1 MPDGELVRRPRALF
15 AVAVAVLAASSARAE
30 DADARPLFL
39 VTQMD
44 VGADVPVDADTA
56 RDVLVRRFARVKDKV
71 EVRSLAE
78 VKSTLDQAALQ
89 QMLGGE
95 DGGQLSRMQEYVQV
109 DRIVFGSIKNV
120 GGVLDVAV
128 RVFNVDEGTTEIS
141 LARRLKSDAAPSLVL
156 TVVESLAD
164 RLLAWTLQTYGG
176 DEPSAAFAS
185 LQAKKLPQKADVVRD
200 PAPASS
206 ASSFGSLTAI
216 GGGVAAA
223 GVAAAGL
230 AGAHLVVE
238 AANPQAVDFA
248 ALGLGTV
255 LVATGAGLIAW
266 DVFVE

>member
-1 MPDGELVRRPRALF
+1 MPHRELVRRPRALF
-15 AVAVAVLAASSARAE
+15 AVALFAWSTAAVAQDQV
-30 DADARPLFL
+30 DARPVFL
-39 VTQMD
+39 VTQME
-44 VGADVPVDADTA
+44 VGPDVPVDAETA

-89 QMLGGE
+89 QMLGAD
-95 DGGQLSRMQEYVQV
+95 DGDKLGKMQEYVQV
-109 DRIVFGSIKNV
+109 DRIVFGSVKNV
-120 GGVLDVAV
+120 GGVIDVAV
-128 RVFNVDEGTTEIS
+128 RVFNAHEATMEIS
-141 LARRLKSDAAPSLVL
+141 LARRLKADAPPSLVL

-164 RLLAWTLQTYGG
+164 RLLALTLQTYGG
-176 DEPSAAFAS
+176 DEASAEHAA
-185 LQAKKLPQKADVVRD
+185 LAAKKLPKKTAPAAAA
-200 PAPASS
+200 PAPTST
-206 ASSFGSLTAI
+206 FGALTAI

-255 LVATGAGLIAW
+255 LVAVGGGLIAW
-266 DVFVE
+266 DALVE